1 MAYGNR
7 KSEDLILRD
16 ELALERTKLA
26 NERTFLAY
34 ARTAIML
41 GISGGTVLKLFA
53 TSTAMIASGWL
64 LIAVGAAIML
74 YGAKRFFSKS
84 RVLDSVSRP

>member
-7 KSEDLILRD
+7 ENDELILRD

-53 TSTAMIASGWL
+53 TSTAMIA
-64 LIAVGAAIML
+64 
-74 YGAKRFFSKS
+74 KRFFSKT
-84 RVLDSVSRP
+84 RVLDSVSRS